1 MLTVAE
7 GDLLLTTLGKT
18 YAEASILARKELI
31 AGRVLRIPV
40 VNRVYEALQQDDNH
54 RIDRTYFL
62 GLFRDEYGEHAEAE
76 LETVIAWGRYAE
88 LFSFDQA
95 TGELYLES

>member
-1 MLTVAE
+1 M
-7 GDLLLTTLGKT
+7 
-18 YAEASILARKELI
+18 
-31 AGRVLRIPV
+31 LRIPV
-40 VNRVYEALQQDDNH
+40 VNRACEALQQDDNR

-62 GLFRDEYGEHAEAE
+62 GLLRDEYGEHAEAE
-76 LETVIAWGRYAE
+76 LETIIAWGRYSE